1 MECVC
6 KNFTHREF
14 IYLFSFCREE
24 KTSLKKLANLSLNE
38 DDIVKYRINVVKKN
52 RADLC
57 FRLNLFYDLG

>member
-38 DDIVKYRINVVKKN
+38 DDIVKYRINVVKKTE
-52 RADLC
+52 RIYVFD
-57 FRLNLFYDLG
+57 